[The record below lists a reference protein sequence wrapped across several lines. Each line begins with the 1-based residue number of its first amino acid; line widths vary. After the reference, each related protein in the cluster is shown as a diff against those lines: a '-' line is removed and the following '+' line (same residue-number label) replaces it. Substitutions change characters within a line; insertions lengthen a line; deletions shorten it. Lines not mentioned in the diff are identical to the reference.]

1 VSAKAQ
7 YYEPVCSLDTRANAR
22 CLILAFVRR
31 IRPAHHQQL
40 NGDLMRAILVAFLVF
55 VSVPASAMS
64 WNGPQHGAVFH
75 NSARAMHDSVWHWH
89 QKKMMVRVANTVTGG
104 PHRLSGE
111 CRIASSRGGPCGC
124 YASEVV
130 FGHSV
135 RNLWRA
141 DAWLKFP
148 RTTPHAGA
156 VAVWPGRHVARV
168 VANNGDGTI
177 TVADS
182 WATHRV
188 RVAGLVFV
196 DPRGQ

>member
-1 VSAKAQ
+1 
-7 YYEPVCSLDTRANAR
+7 
-22 CLILAFVRR
+22 
-31 IRPAHHQQL
+31 
-40 NGDLMRAILVAFLVF
+40 MRAILVAFLVF
-55 VSVPASAMS
+55 VSVPASAKG
-64 WNGPQHGAVFH
+64 WNGSWYGAAFH
-75 NSARAMHDSVWHWH
+75 NSARAMRFHGHSSVRRWD
-89 QKKMMVRVANTVTGG
+89 QKRVMVRVANTKTGG

-111 CRIASSRGGPCGC
+111 CRIASSLGGPCGC
-124 YASEVV
+124 YASEAV

-141 DAWLKFP
+141 NAWLKFP
-148 RTTPHAGA
+148 RTSPHAGA
-156 VAVWPGRHVARV
+156 VAVWPGRHVAPV

-196 DPRGQ
+196 DPGR

>member
-1 VSAKAQ
+1 MV
-7 YYEPVCSLDTRANAR
+7 
-22 CLILAFVRR
+22 
-31 IRPAHHQQL
+31 
-40 NGDLMRAILVAFLVF
+40 DLMRVILAAVLVF

-64 WNGPQHGAVFH
+64 WNGPRHGAAFH
-75 NSARAMHDSVWHWH
+75 NSARAMRFHGHSSVRRWD
-89 QKKMMVRVANTVTGG
+89 QKKVMVRVANTKTGG

-111 CRIASSRGGPCGC
+111 CRIASSLGGPCGC
-124 YASEVV
+124 YASEAV

-141 DAWLKFP
+141 NAWLKFP
-148 RTTPHAGA
+148 RTSPHAGA
-156 VAVWPGRHVARV
+156 VAVWPGRHVAPV

-196 DPRGQ
+196 DPGR

>member
-1 VSAKAQ
+1 MRFHGHG
-7 YYEPVCSLDTRANAR
+7 L
-22 CLILAFVRR
+22 VRR
-31 IRPAHHQQL
+31 W
-40 NGDLMRAILVAFLVF
+40 D
-55 VSVPASAMS
+55 
-64 WNGPQHGAVFH
+64 
-75 NSARAMHDSVWHWH
+75 
-89 QKKMMVRVANTVTGG
+89 QKKVMVRVANTKTGG

-111 CRIASSRGGPCGC
+111 CRVASSLGGPCGC
-124 YASEVV
+124 YASEAV

-148 RTTPHAGA
+148 RTSPHAGA
-156 VAVWPGRHVARV
+156 VAVWPGRHVAPV

-196 DPRGQ
+196 DPGR

>member
-1 VSAKAQ
+1 V
-7 YYEPVCSLDTRANAR
+7 NAR
-22 CLILAFVRR
+22 RLILAIIRR
-31 IRPAHHQQL
+31 NLPPII
-40 NGDLMRAILVAFLVF
+40 NNSMVDLMRVILAALF
-55 VSVPASAMS
+55 VCLSVPAFATS
-64 WNGPQHGAVFH
+64 WNGPQHGTAFH
-75 NSARAMHDSVWHWH
+75 NSAREMHGSVWHWH

-111 CRIASSRGGPCGC
+111 CRIANSRGGPCGC

-148 RTTPHAGA
+148 RTMPHAGA

-196 DPRGQ
+196 DPRGP